1 MQLVA
6 VAGHLQQRLVR
17 IDDLLEVHAAFRDV
31 REGGRC
37 VVAGVE
43 LPHVGLLQRAPRID
57 AGENAPREVAA
68 HRHEVDSGVERRFDP
83 PQVAADLQQVLVRE
97 GLVNRE
103 VRRAPTEV
111 GRGRGFHPGARRSR
125 HGRHVHLVA
134 QQPRGGQRQQC
145 QLDGCGEA
153 SRVGDAP
160 RRADAVAVQLRKS
173 VDEAV
178 ALVAEVLC
186 EVDDLHAGGNVVRFE
201 PFAALAVRRTEQQHV
216 DRREVEAVAET
227 HVRVAF
233 QPSVDLREAVA
244 RVRGAV
250 HEDDF
255 GLRVIDQK
263 ADEFAGGVA
272 GASDDAGAYHFPL
285 RFWTLW

>member
-1 MQLVA
+1 M
-6 VAGHLQQRLVR
+6 
-17 IDDLLEVHAAFRDV
+17 
-31 REGGRC
+31 
-37 VVAGVE
+37 
-43 LPHVGLLQRAPRID
+43 
-57 AGENAPREVAA
+57 
-68 HRHEVDSGVERRFDP
+68 
-83 PQVAADLQQVLVRE
+83 
-97 GLVNRE
+97 
-103 VRRAPTEV
+103 
-111 GRGRGFHPGARRSR
+111 
-125 HGRHVHLVA
+125 HLVA

-145 QLDGCGEA
+145 QLDGRGEA

-160 RRADAVAVQLRKS
+160 RRADAVALPLRQS
-173 VDEAV
+173 VDEAF
-178 ALVAEVLC
+178 ALVAEILRQ
-186 EVDDLHAGGNVVRFE
+186 VDDPHAGRNVVRRE
-201 PFAALAVRRTEQQHV
+201 PLAALSVSRAEEQDV
-216 DRREVEAVAET
+216 DRPEVEVVAET